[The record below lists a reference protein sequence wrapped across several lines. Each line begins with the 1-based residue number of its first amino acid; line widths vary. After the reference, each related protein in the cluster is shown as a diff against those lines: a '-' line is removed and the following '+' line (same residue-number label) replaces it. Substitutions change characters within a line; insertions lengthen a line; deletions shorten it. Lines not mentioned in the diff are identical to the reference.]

1 MNITIDLVFVA
12 QSITVLVLGLG
23 VRGIFQLSATIHK
36 LNGRVSKLETWSVD
50 HEKYSTTANEDI
62 KASIRDII
70 ANG

>member
-36 LNGRVSKLETWSVD
+36 LNGRVSKLETWSID
-50 HEKYSTTANEDI
+50 HEKYSATVHDDI
-62 KASIRDII
+62 KANIRDII
-70 ANG
+70 SNG